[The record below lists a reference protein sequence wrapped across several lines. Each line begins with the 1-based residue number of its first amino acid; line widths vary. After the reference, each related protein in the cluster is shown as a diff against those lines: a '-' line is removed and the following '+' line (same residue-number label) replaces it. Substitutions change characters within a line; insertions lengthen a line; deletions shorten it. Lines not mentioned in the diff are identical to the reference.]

1 MFGVPGIMKSGALMA
16 WAASCQLRAFKC
28 GPILS
33 SALTGTITVGHKI
46 VYENVPTDWLEVN
59 NYYLF
64 YIMYSLSKGN
74 GNAKQD

>member
-1 MFGVPGIMKSGALMA
+1 MFVVPRIMKIGVLMA
-16 WAASCQLRAFKC
+16 WTASWKLRVFKYV
-28 GPILS
+28 PTLS
-33 SALTGTITVGHKI
+33 SALTGTITVGHRK

-74 GNAKQD
+74 RNTKQD